1 MKASFEVL
9 IRHAVKQRGREGEAD
24 IRRISSSSL
33 ETLVEVASC
42 LQLQPCINQPASQVS
57 LGIDPGSF
65 APRANKHG
73 RQSSVG
79 ALK

>member
-9 IRHAVKQRGREGEAD
+9 IRHAVKQSGREGEAD

-42 LQLQPCINQPASQVS
+42 LQLQPNFNQPASQVS
-57 LGIDPGSF
+57 SIFDPGSF

-73 RQSSVG
+73 HRAVLG
-79 ALK
+79 P